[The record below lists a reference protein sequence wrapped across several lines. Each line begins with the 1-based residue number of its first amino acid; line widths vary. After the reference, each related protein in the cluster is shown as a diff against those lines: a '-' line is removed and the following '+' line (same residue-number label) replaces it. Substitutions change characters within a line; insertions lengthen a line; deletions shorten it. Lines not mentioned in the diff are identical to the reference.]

1 VGIGNRSGIPHLTP
15 TLSAPLGPLGGGE
28 GEGVRT
34 GGGEFSSL
42 AEAQAWLAAVPQ
54 AIGTLSQT
62 QLAGTV
68 LRIEGAYDQF
78 PELLARF
85 PRRALLRHV
94 RAAAALSDSEA
105 VPLLLLC
112 AAAEPSDS
120 ASLAGLFE
128 RAARAH
134 GSAAL
139 LSLVRLFRRHVDL
152 GWEAIGPAVAAL
164 GADEAGTAAILAILS
179 EILGGAGDPPEG
191 AAELGRVLAPLLV
204 AEPEAEPSAAI
215 DPAILAHAAAGAR
228 RHLAE
233 APAEDGEAA
242 RRHDWLALA
251 ARLQARL
258 RPPERPPGA
267 ARPAWPSGEIGFP
280 SFLAQW
286 PELAIEVPAGQL
298 DARYAVLGADGVL
311 RAARHEAGAFCSGP
325 YLNLPAGRYRVRI
338 AGEAAAGAEYSVQ
351 AACRLGE
358 RAAAPLCERRY
369 APDGPIVGPL
379 AELDF
384 TSDVA
389 LRDFQV
395 VVSVASP
402 SAALAIASLTITA
415 DRLRPDPEA

>member
-1 VGIGNRSGIPHLTP
+1 MTTILRH
-15 TLSAPLGPLGGGE
+15 AE
-28 GEGVRT
+28 ART

-42 AEAQAWLAAVPQ
+42 AEARAWLAELPQ
-54 AIGTLSQT
+54 AIGSLSRT

-78 PELLARF
+78 PELLALF

-94 RAAAALSDSEA
+94 RAAAPLSDAEA

-152 GWEAIGPAVAAL
+152 GWEEIGPAVAAL
-164 GADEAGTAAILAILS
+164 SADESGAAAIPAILS
-179 EILGGAGDPPEG
+179 EILGGAGDRPEG

-204 AEPEAEPSAAI
+204 AEPSAKI
-215 DPAILAHAAAGAR
+215 DPALLTHAAAGAH

-233 APAEDGEAA
+233 APAEDGDAV
-242 RRHDWLALA
+242 RRHSSLALA
-251 ARLQARL
+251 ERLKARLQ
-258 RPPERPPGA
+258 PQERPPGA

-286 PELAIEVPAGQL
+286 PQLTIEVPAGQL
-298 DARYAVLGADGVL
+298 DTRYAALGADGVL
-311 RAARHEAGAFCSGP
+311 RAERHEAGTFCAGP

-369 APDGPIVGPL
+369 APNGPIVGTL
-379 AELDF
+379 AELAF
-384 TSDVA
+384 TSDIA

-395 VVSVASP
+395 VISVGSP

-415 DRLRPDPEA
+415 DRLRPDPED